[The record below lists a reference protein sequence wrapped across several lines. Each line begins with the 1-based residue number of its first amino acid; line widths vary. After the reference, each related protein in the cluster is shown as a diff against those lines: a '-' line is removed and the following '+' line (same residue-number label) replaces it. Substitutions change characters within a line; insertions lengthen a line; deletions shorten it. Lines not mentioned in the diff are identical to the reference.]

1 MKINLVVFADFA
13 EDAWGGPAQL
23 LTPLAGQPLLRH
35 TLRRLQRVTGVAQR
49 VLYVRPRDA
58 DVAARFLAEAR
69 LSEAFTLVAEDAGHR
84 LRQNLARAARRW
96 CPTAWRGNPLGLSW
110 YDEFIDPLTIAR
122 VFKRLPC
129 DGLFCFD
136 GAMPLVDPKLAD
148 EMLRHLREH
157 TSEHKDECAHVFTQ
171 APPGLTGVVLR
182 PLAIEQLVHWDCPYG
197 LLLSYRPEIAQYD
210 PITSTCCYHV
220 PMQVAQTAARFTGD
234 TRTSRELLTAAL
246 ETHGP
251 DVDAETLCTWAAPRL
266 AGPGALPEEIELEL
280 TTADPLP
287 ESRLRP
293 RGARVPSRAI
303 RDLAAIERL
312 AGEMARYDDRRV
324 YLGGFGDPLLH
335 PAFPQV
341 VRIFVKA
348 GVRALAVAT
357 PLVEMSGD
365 AFEVLFDPGVTV
377 LEVFLD
383 AFTAQTYQAVH
394 GRDASPLALTNLQRL
409 EEARATRLSAVPILV
424 PSQTRHA
431 ATFHE
436 LETFHD
442 YWIQKVGSATLR
454 GHSTFGGLL
463 EPDTL
468 LPITPPVRGACRR
481 LTRRLTLLADGA
493 AVLCD
498 QDAAGRQAVG
508 NWQATPL
515 AEIWQSASMSTARAA
530 HEAQSLAALPLCG
543 SCEQWFRP

>member
-13 EDAWGGPAQL
+13 EDAWGGPSQL

-49 VLYVRPRDA
+49 ALYVRPRDA
-58 DVAARFLAEAR
+58 DVAARFLADAG
-69 LSEAFTLVAEDAGHR
+69 LSEAFTLLAEDQGHR

-110 YDEFIDPLTIAR
+110 YDEFIDPLTIAQ
-122 VFKRLPC
+122 VFKRLPD

-136 GAMPLVDPKLAD
+136 GAMPLVDPQLAD

-171 APPGLTGVVLR
+171 APPGLTGVILR
-182 PLAIEQLVHWDCPYG
+182 PPAIEQLLQWDCPYG

-234 TRTSRELLTAAL
+234 TRTSRELLTAAI

-251 DVDAETLCTWAAPRL
+251 DVDAEALCAWAARKL
-266 AGPGALPEEIELEL
+266 AEPGTLPEEVELEL
-280 TTADPLP
+280 TTCDPLP

-293 RGARVPSRAI
+293 RGTRVPSRVLQ
-303 RDLAAIERL
+303 DLGAVERL
-312 AGEMARYDDRRV
+312 AAELATYDDRRV

-335 PAFPQV
+335 PELPRI
-341 VRIFVKA
+341 VRIFAEA
-348 GVRALAVAT
+348 GVRTLAAAT
-357 PLVEMSGD
+357 PLVELSPD
-365 AFEVLFDPGVTV
+365 VFETLFDPGVTV
-377 LEVFLD
+377 LEVLLD
-383 AFTAQTYQAVH
+383 AFTAETYQVVH
-394 GRDASPLALTNLQRL
+394 GRDALPLVLTNLQRL
-409 EEARATRLSAVPILV
+409 EEARATRLSAVPLLV
-424 PSQTRHA
+424 PNQTRCA

-436 LETFHD
+436 LEVFHD
-442 YWIQKVGSATLR
+442 FWIQKVGSATVR
-454 GHSTFGGLL
+454 GHSTFGGLV

-468 LPITPPVRGACRR
+468 LPITPAAREPCRR
-481 LTRRLTLLADGA
+481 LTRRLTLLADGTTT
-493 AVLCD
+493 LCD
-498 QDAAGRQAVG
+498 QDAAGAQAVG
-508 NWQATPL
+508 NWLKRPI
-515 AEIWQSASMSTARAA
+515 AEIWQSASTNAARAA
-530 HEAQSLAALPLCG
+530 HDDLDLAGLPTCRG
-543 SCEQWFRP
+543 CDQWFRP